1 MGGGMLRADG
11 RQIGL
16 VGLLL
21 CALLLGACSGGA
33 VVFAPTAA
41 PPDVSPLTYTHPGGA
56 FSVTVP
62 RNWSVYAQN
71 TTTLASAVFAAP
83 GADEPALRFAVINTG
98 ARIASSD
105 LADILNRYQTQ
116 IRPDVRRYN
125 EVSRQAMGDGSW
137 RLTGVRRT
145 AAGLTQQVNTFI
157 QPIGSLLTVAEVIIP
172 DDGVGLEELQRSVNT
187 FRAAEDTALEA
198 TDAVTLAFA
207 VGGSLD
213 LLNVRTWTTPAGVF
227 FVTGEVANNG
237 AAAVRDLP
245 VRAVLRSA
253 DGLPIAEAVDV
264 VMGYEIPAGGFAPF
278 SLRFGQGQP
287 SLTASYELVLGGA
300 DWQPVTEGT
309 IYGSERLTWTDTS
322 QVGADGVLEIIA
334 SVTNTSS
341 ETVHEPRIVA
351 TVFDAN
357 GAVIAAAYNDFALLL
372 NPGDTASARLL
383 IAEMGGTPA
392 NYILTVQG
400 KP

>member
-1 MGGGMLRADG
+1 MPMRGIHLLRSSGA
-11 RQIGL
+11 
-16 VGLLL
+16 LL
-21 CALLLGACSGGA
+21 CALLLAACSGGA
-33 VVFAPTAA
+33 VVFAPTPS
-41 PPDVSPLTYTHPGGA
+41 PPDVSPLTYMHPGGA
-56 FSVTVP
+56 FSVSVP
-62 RNWSVYAQN
+62 RSWSVYAQN
-71 TTTLASAVFAAP
+71 TTTLASAAFAPP

-98 ARIASSD
+98 ARIASGD
-105 LADILNRYQTQ
+105 LADILNRYQMQ
-116 IRPDVRRYN
+116 IRPDARRYN

-137 RLTGVRRT
+137 RLSGARRT

-157 QPIGSLLTVAEVIIP
+157 QPVGALLALAEVIIP
-172 DDGVGLEELQRSVNT
+172 DDGAGLEDLQRSVNS
-187 FRAAEDTALEA
+187 FRVFEDAALEA
-198 TDAVTLAFA
+198 TDAATLAFA

-227 FVTGEVANNG
+227 FITGEVVNNG
-237 AAAVRDLP
+237 AAAARDLP

-253 DGLPIAEAVDV
+253 DGLPIAEAVDL

-287 SLTASYELVLGGA
+287 TLASQYELILGGA
-300 DWQPVTEGT
+300 DWRPASEGA
-309 IYGSERLTWTDTS
+309 IYGAERLSWTDTS
-322 QVGADGVLEIIA
+322 QVGADGALEIIA

-341 ETVHEPRIVA
+341 DLVRDPRVVA
-351 TVFDAN
+351 TIFDAN
-357 GAVIAAAYNDFALLL
+357 GAVIAAAFSDFAPLL

-383 IAEMGGTPA
+383 ITEMGGAPA